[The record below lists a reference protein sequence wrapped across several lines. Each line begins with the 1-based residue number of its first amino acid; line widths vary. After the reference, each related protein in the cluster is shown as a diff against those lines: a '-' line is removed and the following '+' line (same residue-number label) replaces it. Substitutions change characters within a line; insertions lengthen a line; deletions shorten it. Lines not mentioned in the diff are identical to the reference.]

1 MHAYACMAMSFACC
15 YLESVWTVY
24 ANTLVRPTVCH
35 VQDPAGLHVHDKFV
49 KKLKQAELQMIA
61 ANDATNPASRARSSP
76 SGVAYRLMY
85 PSTVTE
91 PVTPDNKGMTGRGI
105 P

>member
-1 MHAYACMAMSFACC
+1 M
-15 YLESVWTVY
+15 LP
-24 ANTLVRPTVCH
+24 LVRPTLCH
-35 VQDPAGLHVHDKFV
+35 VQDPAGQQVHEKFV
-49 KKLKQAELQMIA
+49 NKLKQAELEMIA
-61 ANDATNPASRARSSP
+61 ANDATDPASRARSSP
-76 SGVAYRLMY
+76 AGVAYRLMY

>member
-1 MHAYACMAMSFACC
+1 MPP
-15 YLESVWTVY
+15 
-24 ANTLVRPTVCH
+24 LVRPSWCH
-35 VQDPAGLHVHDKFV
+35 VQDPAGQKVHKKFV
-49 KKLKQAELQMIA
+49 EKLKQAEQEMIA
-61 ANDATNPASRARSSP
+61 ANDATNSASRARSSP
-76 SGVAYRLMY
+76 AGVAYRLMY

>member
-1 MHAYACMAMSFACC
+1 MLMRAWAWPWRACTCVLCVLCMPP
-15 YLESVWTVY
+15 
-24 ANTLVRPTVCH
+24 LVRPTLCH
-35 VQDPAGLHVHDKFV
+35 LQDPAGLQAHDKFV
-49 KKLKQAELQMIA
+49 KKLKQAELEMIA

-76 SGVAYRLMY
+76 AGVAYRLMY

-91 PVTPDNKGMTGRGI
+91 PVTPANKGMTGRGI